1 MQLRVA
7 NGKVIMDAERERAL
21 RDFAGG
27 AELPP
32 PQQRDL
38 ETMLAWLDAA
48 ISGITPCGE
57 LDASRYAGLVLDK
70 QYLRL
75 VQQGLIDPTN

>member
-27 AELPP
+27 TELPP
-32 PQQRDL
+32 PQQRDI
-38 ETMLAWLDAA
+38 ETMLVWLDAA
-48 ISGITPCGE
+48 ISTIDPCGE
-57 LDASRYAGLVLDK
+57 REASRYAGLVLDK

-75 VQQGLIDPTN
+75 VQRGLSNES